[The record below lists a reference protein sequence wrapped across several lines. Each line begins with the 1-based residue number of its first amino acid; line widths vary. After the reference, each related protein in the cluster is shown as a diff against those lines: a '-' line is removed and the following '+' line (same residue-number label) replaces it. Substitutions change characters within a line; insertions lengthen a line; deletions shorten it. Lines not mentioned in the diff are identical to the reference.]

1 MTQFIWR
8 NRYKKDI
15 EILQNPSFGKI
26 MTFIASF
33 LLVCSVSLVVRGQND
48 NDIPIEQ
55 CVKNVVKTARQDNGQ
70 IKKRPNID
78 PSSCLDL
85 DAGSCTLF
93 ALRQQDNYA
102 INVDDDP

>member
-1 MTQFIWR
+1 
-8 NRYKKDI
+8 
-15 EILQNPSFGKI
+15 

-33 LLVCSVSLVVRGQND
+33 LLVCSVSLVVRDQND

-55 CVKNVVKTARQDNGQ
+55 CVKNVVKTAQQDNGQ

-102 INVDDDP
+102 INLPSINIIFANFLLLYFYFLMFI